1 MTCEELRDQYE
12 LYAIGVAEEPERSE
26 IRQHLKRGCE
36 VCMTGMKRAREV
48 GAIVG
53 GTAALA
59 APSPKLRRRIL
70 ASVGFEPKH
79 FGWSP
84 FLGLALALSLFAV
97 VYFYGRERDTHGEV
111 ARLRDQVREQTID
124 LTRMN
129 EAFAIVNGADTTV
142 TSFGQ
147 GQPTPPKGKIFVSR
161 SQGVLLIAS
170 NMPPAPSGKAY
181 EMWVIPKG
189 GKPVPAGLFQ
199 SGSNGTA
206 MHVQRGPVDANAD
219 LVAVTV
225 EDQAGAAQPT
235 SQPLF
240 AASVRGLLP

>member
-26 IRQHLKRGCE
+26 IHQHLNRGCE

-48 GAIVG
+48 TAILG
-53 GTAALA
+53 GTAAPA

-97 VYFYGRERDTHGEV
+97 VYFYGRERDTNGEV
-111 ARLRDQVREQTID
+111 ARLRGQVREQTID

-129 EAFAIVNGADTTV
+129 EAFAILNGADTTV
-142 TSFGQ
+142 TSFGS
-147 GQPTPPKGKIFVSR
+147 GQPAPPKGRIFVSR

-170 NMPPAPSGKAY
+170 NLPPAPSGKAY

-189 GKPVPAGLFQ
+189 GKPVPAGIFQ
-199 SGSNGTA
+199 SESNGTA
-206 MHVQRGPVDANAD
+206 MHIQRGPVDSNAD